1 MQLALLVQKY
11 LLHKCKSTNTERC
24 YIPAAN
30 TLEVRGEEEVASLSR
45 ASLDEEQTRNQD
57 AKYKII
63 GITLETRPDFITRAE
78 VRRLRRYGCTRVQIG
93 LQHTNDTILE
103 LINRQCTNEQAR
115 SSSGVSIC
123 TFVLVKQ
130 VN

>member
-1 MQLALLVQKY
+1 M
-11 LLHKCKSTNTERC
+11 
-24 YIPAAN
+24 
-30 TLEVRGEEEVASLSR
+30 RGEEEVASASR